1 MAGSGTTEAPTQ
13 PQARILVVEDEP
25 GIAGFVRRGL
35 LFEGYAVEVATDGR
49 DALTALRDA
58 PPDAVVLDLMLP
70 GLDGLEVCRRVR
82 AAEAAE
88 GRPAVP
94 ILMLTARDAVP
105 DRVTG
110 LEAGADDYLVK
121 PFKADELLARV
132 RALLRRVPTADQ
144 PVVTA
149 GGQLEIDT
157 KMRIVRVRGEQVDL
171 TPTEYQLLLLLA
183 QHPGQVLEHQT
194 LLQRVWGD
202 EYVNDTAYLK
212 VYIWH
217 LRRKLEQNPH
227 DPKIVMTEWGVG
239 YRLAP

>member
-1 MAGSGTTEAPTQ
+1 MAERRILIIDDDPQLREAVTIVLTSQEYDVQAAPTGK
-13 PQARILVVEDEP
+13 E
-25 GIAGFVRRGL
+25 GIAQ
-35 LFEGYAVEVATDGR
+35 VAERT
-49 DALTALRDA
+49 
-58 PPDAVVLDLMLP
+58 PDMVVLDVNLPDML
-70 GLDGLEVCRRVR
+70 GFEVVRELRRFSN
-82 AAEAAE
+82 
-88 GRPAVP
+88 VP
-94 ILMLTARDAVP
+94 VLMLTGRSESSDIVS
-105 DRVTG
+105 G
-110 LEAGADDYLVK
+110 LDSGADDYLLK
-121 PFKADELLARV
+121 PFKSDELLARV
-132 RALLRRVPTADQ
+132 RALLRRVPSAEQ
-144 PVVTA
+144 PIA
-149 GGQLEIDT
+149 AAEGQLEIDT

-183 QHPGQVLEHQT
+183 QHPGEVLDHQT

>member
-1 MAGSGTTEAPTQ
+1 MSERRVLIVDDDAKLRETVTMVLDPQGYRTQ
-13 PQARILVVEDEP
+13 TAATGKDGLHQAREYAPDLLLLDVNLPDMEGFDVVREL
-25 GIAGFVRRGL
+25 RR
-35 LFEGYAVEVATDGR
+35 FSN
-49 DALTALRDA
+49 
-58 PPDAVVLDLMLP
+58 
-70 GLDGLEVCRRVR
+70 
-82 AAEAAE
+82 
-88 GRPAVP
+88 VP
-94 ILMLTARDAVP
+94 VLMLTGRAESTDIVS
-105 DRVTG
+105 G
-110 LEAGADDYLVK
+110 LDSGADDYLTK

-132 RALLRRVPTADQ
+132 RALLRRVPSVDQ
-144 PVVTA
+144 PISVADNQV
-149 GGQLEIDT
+149 EIDT
-157 KMRIVRVRGEQVDL
+157 KTRVVRVRGEQVDL

-183 QHPGQVLEHQT
+183 QHPGEVLDHQT

>member
-1 MAGSGTTEAPTQ
+1 MGSR
-13 PQARILVVEDEP
+13 RILIVDDDPQLRETVTMVLNTQDYQVQ
-25 GIAGFVRRGL
+25 A
-35 LFEGYAVEVATDGR
+35 AATGK
-49 DALTALRDA
+49 
-58 PPDAVVLDLMLP
+58 
-70 GLDGLEVCRRVR
+70 DGLAQASEQTPDLLILDVNLPDMQGFEVVRELRRVSN
-82 AAEAAE
+82 
-88 GRPAVP
+88 VP
-94 ILMLTARDAVP
+94 VLMLTGRTQSSDIVS
-105 DRVTG
+105 G
-110 LEAGADDYLVK
+110 LDSGADDYLTK

-132 RALLRRVPTADQ
+132 RALLRRVPTSDQ
-144 PVVTA
+144 PIKA
-149 GGQLEIDT
+149 AAGQLEIDT
-157 KMRIVRVRGEQVDL
+157 KMRVVQVRGEPVDL

-183 QHPGQVLEHQT
+183 QHPGQVLDHQT

>member
-1 MAGSGTTEAPTQ
+1 MAERRILIIDDDPQLRETVTIVLNTQEYDVQAAPTGK
-13 PQARILVVEDEP
+13 E
-25 GIAGFVRRGL
+25 GIAQVSER
-35 LFEGYAVEVATDGR
+35 
-49 DALTALRDA
+49 A
-58 PPDAVVLDLMLP
+58 PDLVVLDVNLPDML
-70 GLDGLEVCRRVR
+70 GFEVVRELRRFSN
-82 AAEAAE
+82 
-88 GRPAVP
+88 VP
-94 ILMLTARDAVP
+94 VLMLTGRADSSDIVS
-105 DRVTG
+105 G
-110 LEAGADDYLVK
+110 LDSGADDYLTK
-121 PFKADELLARV
+121 PFKSDELLARV
-132 RALLRRVPTADQ
+132 RALLRRVPSSEQ
-144 PVVTA
+144 PLVA
-149 GGQLEIDT
+149 AEGQLEIDT

-183 QHPGQVLEHQT
+183 QHPGEVLDHQT